1 MASNA
6 QDNHAPL
13 RAQDGKKDED
23 DEEDFEYSPFH
34 GIEKGAVLQEA
45 RIFHAAQTD
54 SRKCQQVLTRL
65 LYLLTQGES
74 FTKNEATE
82 VFFSCTKLF
91 QNHDANL
98 RRLVYLI
105 IKELPPGS
113 DEVIIV
119 TASLMKDMT
128 SNNELY
134 KGGSIRVL
142 CRILDSSLLQQV
154 ERYFKQAIVD
164 KAPVV
169 ASAALVSGLHML
181 RDNPDIVKRWSS
193 EVQDAVQ
200 SRNPMV
206 QFHSVALLYQLKSGD
221 RLAIS
226 KLVSSLTRG
235 NVRSPLAQMMIV
247 RCVARVIADSQA
259 YADQERPFYDFLESC
274 LRHKGEMVIF
284 EAAKAI
290 VELNGVTE
298 AELAPAIT
306 ILQLF
311 LSSSKPVL
319 RFAAVRIL
327 NKVAIDHPMAVSNC
341 NIDMETLISD
351 QNRSI
356 ATLAITTLLKT
367 GNESSIDRLMKQMS
381 SFITEIGD
389 EFKIVVVDAV
399 HKLCIKF
406 PTKFRSM
413 MSFLSSVLREE
424 GGFEYKKSIINAI
437 LGIVRTVA
445 ESKETALTH
454 LCEFI
459 EDCEFTYLSTQI
471 LHLLG
476 EEGPKTSHPAKY
488 IRYVYNR
495 IILEN
500 ATVRAAAVAALANF
514 GMRVPSLAPRVRVL
528 LRRTLRDND
537 DEVRDRATM
546 YLKLLGDDATGE
558 QQEPTPR
565 PKVLR
570 GQNVSLAGLERCLRE
585 YLDTPMT
592 EAFDMAGVPEKEL
605 VPVEASK
612 PGAPGAS
619 GSGDLS
625 GDLSLKS
632 DFEEALQQIPE
643 FADLGPLFKSCDAVE
658 LVEKET
664 EYTVSCVKHIFASH
678 VVLQFDMTNTI
689 EEQVLEDVSV
699 DVDLAEAEAYEEVL
713 TIPATRLPY
722 GVVAQTYVLLAY
734 EQGTMPFGRMVSTLK
749 FVVKEIDPSTGDE
762 EEDGFEDEYPL
773 EDVYCSPG
781 DYLQPTKISNFRNAW
796 DAQDPDTE
804 VVDEYGIGQRDSL
817 QDAVEAVVETLGLA
831 ACEGTEAVPPNARS
845 HVCLLHGRTTA
856 GGSALARVNFG
867 MDRNYE
873 VAIKLTV
880 RGESQDVS
888 ESLHAI
894 VAEG

>member
-1 MASNA
+1 ME
-6 QDNHAPL
+6 
-13 RAQDGKKDED
+13 GKKEEE
-23 DEEDFEYSPFH
+23 DEEDYEYSPFH

-45 RIFHAAQTD
+45 RIFHNPQIDA
-54 SRKCQQVLTRL
+54 RKCQQVLTRL
-65 LYLLTQGES
+65 LYLSTQGET
-74 FTKNEATE
+74 FTKTEATE
-82 VFFSCTKLF
+82 VFFSITKLF
-91 QNHDANL
+91 QNNDSNL
-98 RRLVYLI
+98 RRLVYLMI
-105 IKELPPGS
+105 RELPPDS

-119 TASLMKDMT
+119 TNMLMKDMA

-134 KGGSIRVL
+134 KSGSIRVL

-169 ASAALVSGLHML
+169 ASAALVSGIHILKE
-181 RDNPDIVKRWSS
+181 NSDIVKRWGS

-206 QFHSVALLYQLKSGD
+206 QFHSVALMYMLKNND

-235 NVRSPLAQMMIV
+235 NVRSPLAQCLIV
-247 RCVARVIADSQA
+247 RCVAQVIADSQV
-259 YADQERPFYDFLESC
+259 YAGQERPFYDFLESC

-290 VELNGVTE
+290 IELNNVTE

-327 NKVAIDHPMAVSNC
+327 NRVAIEHPMAVSNC

-381 SFITEIGD
+381 SFMSEIGD

-399 HKLCIKF
+399 HKLCLKF
-406 PTKFRSM
+406 PSKFRSM
-413 MSFLSSVLREE
+413 MSFLSSILREE
-424 GGFEYKKSIINAI
+424 GGFEYKKAIVNAI
-437 LGIVRTVA
+437 LGIVRTVT

-476 EEGPKTSHPAKY
+476 EEGPRTSHPAKY
-488 IRYVYNR
+488 IRYIYNR
-495 IILEN
+495 VILEN
-500 ATVRAAAVAALANF
+500 ATVRAAAVSSLANF
-514 GMRVPSLAPRVRVL
+514 GMKVPALKERVRTL
-528 LRRTLRDND
+528 LKRTLFDND
-537 DEVRDRATM
+537 DEVRDRAAV
-546 YLKLLGDDATGE
+546 YLKLLNK
-558 QQEPTPR
+558 QEEESKTPQ
-565 PKVLR
+565 VLR
-570 GQNVSLAGLERCLRE
+570 GKNISLSGLEQSLRE
-585 YLDTPMT
+585 YLATPMMET
-592 EAFDMAGVPEKEL
+592 FDIATVPEKEL
-605 VPVEASK
+605 APVVNMAKSK
-612 PGAPGAS
+612 DTS
-619 GSGDLS
+619 GPAALDELT
-625 GDLSLKS
+625 LKS
-632 DFEEALQQIPE
+632 DFEETLSSIPE
-643 FADLGPLFKSCDAVE
+643 FADLGPLYKSCEPMD

-664 EYTVSCVKHIFASH
+664 EYTITCIKHIFGSH
-678 VVLQFDMTNTI
+678 IVFQFNMTNTI

-699 DVDLAEAEAYEEVL
+699 QVDLAEAEDYQEVC
-713 TIPATRLPY
+713 TIPATKLPY
-722 GVVAQTYVLLAY
+722 GVVAQTYVLFSY
-734 EQGTMPFGRMVSTLK
+734 PEGTMPFGRMVASLN

-762 EEDGFEDEYPL
+762 EEEGFEDEYPL
-773 EDVYCSPG
+773 EDIYLSPQ
-781 DYLQPTKISNFRNAW
+781 DFIHATKISNFRNKW
-796 DAQDPDTE
+796 EELDPETE
-804 VVDEYGIGQRDSL
+804 IADEYGIGVRDSL

-845 HVCLLHGRTTA
+845 HVCLLHGKA
-856 GGSALARVNFG
+856 VGGMEALARVNFG
-867 MDRNYE
+867 IDRNME

-880 RGESQDVS
+880 RAANADMS
-888 ESLHAI
+888 EALHAI

>member
-1 MASNA
+1 MAANA

-13 RAQDGKKDED
+13 RMEGKKDEE

-45 RIFHAAQTD
+45 RIFHNAQID
-54 SRKCQQVLTRL
+54 ARKCQQVLTRL
-65 LYLLTQGES
+65 LYLISQGET

-82 VFFSCTKLF
+82 VFFSITKLF
-91 QNHDANL
+91 QNKDPNL
-98 RRLVYLI
+98 RRLVYLM

-119 TASLMKDMT
+119 TASLMKDVT
-128 SNNELY
+128 SNSELY
-134 KGGSIRVL
+134 KSNSIRVL

-181 RDNPDIVKRWSS
+181 KENADIVKRWSS

-206 QFHSVALLYQLKSGD
+206 QFHSVALLYQLRNSD

-235 NVRSPLAQMMIV
+235 NVRSPLAQCLLV
-247 RCVARVIADSQA
+247 RCVAQVIADSQS
-259 YADQERPFYDFLESC
+259 YANQERPFYDFLESC

-290 VELNGVTE
+290 IELNNVTE
-298 AELAPAIT
+298 SELAPAIT
-306 ILQLF
+306 VLQLF

-327 NKVAIDHPMAVSNC
+327 NRVAIDHPMAVSNC

-381 SFITEIGD
+381 SFMAEIGD

-399 HKLCIKF
+399 HKLCMKF
-406 PTKFRSM
+406 PSKFRSM
-413 MSFLSSVLREE
+413 MSFLSSILREE
-424 GGFEYKKSIINAI
+424 GGFEYKKAIINAI
-437 LGIVRTVA
+437 LGIVRTVT

-476 EEGPKTSHPAKY
+476 EEGPRTAHPAKY
-488 IRYVYNR
+488 IRYIYNR
-495 IILEN
+495 VILEN
-500 ATVRAAAVAALANF
+500 ATVRAAAVSSLANF
-514 GMRVPSLAPRVRVL
+514 GMRVPSLRARVRTL
-528 LRRTLRDND
+528 LNRTLFDND
-537 DEVRDRATM
+537 DEVRDRATL
-546 YLKLLGDDATGE
+546 YLKLLDKEEE
-558 QQEPTPR
+558 QAPSSPV
-565 PKVLR
+565 KVLK
-570 GQNVSLAGLERCLRE
+570 GMTNVSLAGFEQKLKE
-585 YLDTPMT
+585 YLATPTT
-592 EAFDMAGVPEKEL
+592 EAFDVSTVPEKEL
-605 VPVEASK
+605 APVEAVSK
-612 PGAPGAS
+612 GDSGAVA
-619 GSGDLS
+619 D
-625 GDLSLKS
+625 DLSLKS
-632 DFEEALQQIPE
+632 DFEETLSTIPE
-643 FADLGPLFKSCDAVE
+643 FSDLGPLFKSCAPVD
-658 LVEKET
+658 LVEKDT
-664 EYTVSCVKHIFASH
+664 EYTITCIKHVFASS
-678 VVLQFDMTNTI
+678 VVFQFNMTNTI

-699 DVDLAEAEAYEEVL
+699 SMDLAEAETYAEVC
-713 TIPATRLPY
+713 TIPATKLPY
-722 GVVAQTYVLLAY
+722 GVVAQTYVLVSY
-734 EQGTMPFGRMVSTLK
+734 PEGTMPFGRIIANLS
-749 FVVKEIDPSTGDE
+749 FVVKEIDPSTGE
-762 EEDGFEDEYPL
+762 EEEEGFEDEYPL
-773 EDVYCSPG
+773 EDIYMSPQ
-781 DYLQPTKISNFRNAW
+781 DFVLATKVSNFRNDW
-796 DAQDPDTE
+796 ETLSEETE
-804 VVDEYGIGQRDSL
+804 IADEYAIGVRESL
-817 QDAVEAVVETLGLA
+817 QDAVEAVIETLGLA
-831 ACEGTEAVPPNARS
+831 PCEGTEAVPPNARS
-845 HVCLLHGRTTA
+845 HVCLLHGA
-856 GGSALARVNFG
+856 AVGNAKALARVNFG
-867 MDRNYE
+867 IDRNLE

-880 RGESQDVS
+880 RATTADIS
-888 ESLHAI
+888 EALHAI